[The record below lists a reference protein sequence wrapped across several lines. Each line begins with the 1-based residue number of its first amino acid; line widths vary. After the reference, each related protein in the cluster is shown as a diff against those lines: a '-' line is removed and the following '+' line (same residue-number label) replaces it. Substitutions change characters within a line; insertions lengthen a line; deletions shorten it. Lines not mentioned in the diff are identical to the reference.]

1 MRWLFS
7 RGVVRSTEM
16 GVSRFSYEPGARM
29 PFGHRHKTQEEVYV
43 VVAGSGARSSR
54 TRSSTSACGTW
65 CASRRR
71 SSARSRRTGRDGAD
85 LRRRPR
91 QARRRRTLRRL
102 LARARVMAPDPDRM
116 HRPAGVDAVVRAL
129 ADMTAERVAGAPA
142 VGPVA
147 PPPSPPPVTVTAE
160 GIGADR
166 ALQVWAEQLAP
177 ACIAVDHPRYLAF
190 IPGAPTPLAGAFDML
205 VGASSIYGGSWMEG
219 AGRGA
224 RRERG
229 AAVDRRPRRPAG
241 AGRRRVRLGRD
252 GRQPVRAR
260 RGA

>member
-1 MRWLFS
+1 
-7 RGVVRSTEM
+7 
-16 GVSRFSYEPGARM
+16 
-29 PFGHRHKTQEEVYV
+29 
-43 VVAGSGARSSR
+43 
-54 TRSSTSACGTW
+54 
-65 CASRRR
+65 
-71 SSARSRRTGRDGAD
+71 
-85 LRRRPR
+85 
-91 QARRRRTLRRL
+91 
-102 LARARVMAPDPDRM
+102 MAPDPDRM
-116 HRPAGVDAVVRAL
+116 HRPADVDAVVRAL

-166 ALQVWAEQLAP
+166 ALRVWAEQLAP

-219 AGRGA
+219 AGAVLAENEALRWIADLAGLP
-224 RRERG
+224 ER
-229 AAVDRRPRRPAG
+229 AG
-241 AGRRRVRLGRD
+241 GVFVSG
-252 GRQPVRAR
+252 GTVGQPVRAR